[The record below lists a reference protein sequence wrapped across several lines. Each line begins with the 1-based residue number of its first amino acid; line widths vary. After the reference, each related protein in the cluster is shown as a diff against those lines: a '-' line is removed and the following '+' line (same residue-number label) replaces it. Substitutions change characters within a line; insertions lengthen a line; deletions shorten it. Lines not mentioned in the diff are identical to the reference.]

1 MNLMK
6 SLKKALLGTALAG
19 TLVVGAG
26 YGTYSWFTAQSQATG
41 TIDNGTL
48 ALGEL
53 QPLFAQ
59 IGFAPSQLLFSD
71 FNIIENT
78 GDVDQ
83 QLKAT
88 FTHSVDKANVSK
100 YKVGYVAIKYKEKP
114 DGDVIKDFKIRI
126 DNLIN
131 GNPTRSKAA
140 LASNADYELVEGV
153 LTTEE
158 VQSLMK
164 AQDDGAKTSK
174 TINLGNGNFWEL
186 EDDQYIGITF
196 GVKLSEKAGNEYQG
210 AHYNAEF
217 KVEAKQVDE
226 GAEFQSETD
235 ATVQ

>member
-1 MNLMK
+1 MK

-26 YGTYSWFTAQSQATG
+26 YGTYSWFTAQSQAAG

-53 QPLFAQ
+53 QSLFKHE
-59 IGFAPSQLLFSD
+59 GFAPSQLLYSD

-78 GDVDQ
+78 GNLEQ

-114 DGDVIKDFKIRI
+114 DGDVIKNFKIRI
-126 DNLIN
+126 GNLIN
-131 GNPTRSKAA
+131 GNPTTSRTA
-140 LASNADYELVEGV
+140 LASNADYELEEGV
-153 LTTEE
+153 LTEEE

-164 AQDDGAKTSK
+164 AQADGAKTSK
-174 TINLGNGNFWEL
+174 TINLGNGNFWKL
-186 EDDQYIGITF
+186 KDDQYIGITF
-196 GVKLSEKAGNEYQG
+196 GVMLSEKAGNAYQG
-210 AHYNAEF
+210 AHYDAEF
-217 KVEAKQVDE
+217 KVEATQVDE
-226 GAEFQSETD
+226 GAEYTLE
-235 ATVQ
+235 AE